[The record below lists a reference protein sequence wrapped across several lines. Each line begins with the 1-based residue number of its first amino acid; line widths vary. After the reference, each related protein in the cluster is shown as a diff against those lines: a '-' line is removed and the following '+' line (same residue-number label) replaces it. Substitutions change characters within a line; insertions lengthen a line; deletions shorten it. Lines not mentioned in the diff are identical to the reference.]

1 MTSVSFDK
9 NLNVFSKLSQ
19 KFPFYVSVKIF
30 QSSVE
35 KVDVDKS
42 KKVEIA
48 SNFTSEFILKSCG
61 VISFAHLNTNPVF
74 IDTKTVKC
82 VFKSF
87 LTFSTFKN

>member
-35 KVDVDKS
+35 KVGVDKS
-42 KKVEIA
+42 KKVEIG

-61 VISFAHLNTNPVF
+61 VIYLFCSFKHQSC
-74 IDTKTVKC
+74 IH
-82 VFKSF
+82 
-87 LTFSTFKN
+87 